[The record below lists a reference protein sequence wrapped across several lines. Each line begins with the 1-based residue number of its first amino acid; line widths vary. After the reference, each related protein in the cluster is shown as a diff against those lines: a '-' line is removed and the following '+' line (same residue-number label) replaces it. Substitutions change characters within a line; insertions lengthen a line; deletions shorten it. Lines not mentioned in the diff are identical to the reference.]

1 MVLLQI
7 RVLEI
12 GSDMDFTNAL
22 LAVLLPKDDLV
33 SLAPHPPCP
42 FTPPFL
48 RNWAFLTAHLVFY

>member
-33 SLAPHPPCP
+33 
-42 FTPPFL
+42 
-48 RNWAFLTAHLVFY
+48 V